1 MKGVIVQVG
10 HPKSIVLFNNGKIRA
25 IPTPLNCHVGMV
37 VSVKFN
43 NLPKIVIITLAAL
56 ILIALGIF
64 IGAKYYSG
72 SMDASLN
79 EQWSGGHGRM
89 MELEG
94 TSPNEFWSRW
104 GRRRHMT
111 EHR

>member
-1 MKGVIVQVG
+1 MKGVIVQIG
-10 HPKSIVLFNNGKIRA
+10 QPKSIVLFNNGKVRA
-25 IPTPLNCHVGMV
+25 IPTPINCHVGMV

-79 EQWSGGHGRM
+79 EHWPGRHGHRRM
-89 MELEG
+89 MEQ
-94 TSPNEFWSRW
+94 RK
-104 GRRRHMT
+104 
-111 EHR
+111 